1 MPNTGKQSKP
11 PKHAPDA
18 VATQWGWLHK
28 KTGEQLVSVRDLPN
42 QQTGYKPNARP
53 QATPPSPPPPPPG
66 GSPGHSPAPPR
77 PARSTR
83 SGGGT
88 VQPPSTPG
96 SEDEEISVP

>member
-53 QATPPSPPPPPPG
+53 QAAPPSGDGG
-66 GSPGHSPAPPR
+66 GSGHSPAPPV
-77 PARSTR
+77 SGR
-83 SGGGT
+83 SGQT
-88 VQPPSTPG
+88 ERATRASKAAKAT
-96 SEDEEISVP
+96 EELTTE